1 MKRIYGLETEY
12 GIAFTAGDSRRLGP
26 EEVARYLFRPVVE
39 WGRSSNVFL
48 PNGARLYLD
57 VGSHPEYATAECDR
71 LDDLVAQDAAGDAI
85 LTDLLARAQTAL
97 EADGHDGRA
106 HLVKN
111 NTDAQG
117 NSYGSH
123 ENLLVR
129 RSMEFSHLTSVLLPF
144 LVTRQLMVGAGA
156 LVPTRPSLQAP
167 AAETNRAAPPQEG
180 LATRGTAA
188 GGSRTFGLSARSD
201 VMWEGLSSA
210 TTRSRPIINAR
221 DEPHADAEKYR
232 RLHVIVGDSSMLQ
245 ATTELKIGTAILV
258 LDLIES
264 GVPMGDRSLRHPIR
278 DIRLVARD
286 LTGRTALESAN
297 GGTTSALA
305 LQSVYLE
312 HATRLVERGDHS
324 LGDDT
329 IAHRVLDRWRRMIEA
344 LEAGDPSPMA
354 GEIDWVLKKTLMDR
368 YLTRSG
374 ADWDDPRLT
383 RLDVAYHDI
392 TPGVGLL
399 GPLAASGR
407 TTRVVDDAAITAA
420 RATPPATTRAALRGR
435 FVEAAHAARRDF
447 TVDWVHLRLNDQSHR
462 AVVLKDP
469 FDPVSERAEALI
481 DALID
486 EAPSSSV

>member
-1 MKRIYGLETEY
+1 MKRIFGLETEY
-12 GIAFTAGDSRRLGP
+12 GIAYTAGTTRRLGP

-48 PNGARLYLD
+48 PNGSRLYLD

-71 LDDLVAQDAAGDAI
+71 LSDLIAQDRAGDAI
-85 LTDLLARAQTAL
+85 LTDLLNRAQTAL

-129 RSMEFSHLTSVLLPF
+129 RTMDFSHLTSVLLPF
-144 LVTRQLMVGAGA
+144 LVTRQLLVGAGA
-156 LVPTRPSLQAP
+156 LVPARPTFQAP
-167 AAETNRAAPPQEG
+167 TGDTNRAGAGSAPAPQPQ
-180 LATRGTAA
+180 A
-188 GGSRTFGLSARSD
+188 GGRTFGLSARSD

-232 RLHVIVGDSSMLQ
+232 RLHVIVGDSSMLP
-245 ATTELKIGTAILV
+245 ATTELKVGSAILV
-258 LDLIES
+258 LDLIEA
-264 GVPMGDRSLRHPIR
+264 GVPLGDHSLRHPIR
-278 DIRLVARD
+278 DIRLVSRD
-286 LTGRTALESAN
+286 LTGRTPLESAD
-297 GGTTSALA
+297 GRTTDALA
-305 LQSVYLE
+305 LQRVYLE
-312 HATRLVERGDHS
+312 RAAALVDRGDHS
-324 LGDDT
+324 LGDD
-329 IAHRVLDRWRRMIEA
+329 AVAARVIDRWRRMLEA

-354 GEIDWVLKKTLMDR
+354 GEIDWVLKKSLMDR
-368 YLTRSG
+368 YRERSG
-374 ADWDDPRLT
+374 SDWDDPRLT

-399 GPLAASGR
+399 GPLTEAGR
-407 TTRVVDDAAITAA
+407 TVPVVTPQEVEAA
-420 RATPPATTRAALRGR
+420 RTAPPQTTRAKLRGR
-435 FVEAAHAARRDF
+435 FVEAAHDARRDF

-469 FDPVSERAEALI
+469 FEPESERAEALI
-481 DALID
+481 QSLLD
-486 EAPSSSV
+486 EAPSPSV